1 MYQDDTTD
9 DIRITLIL
17 VLGLFSLNKVGRKG
31 SFGKR
36 SSGHYAVS
44 GFKARWEK
52 IIQPSTNQFPAFL
65 FSKLLLENR

>member
-1 MYQDDTTD
+1 VYHDDTAD

-17 VLGLFSLNKVGRKG
+17 VFGLFSLNKVGRKG

-44 GFKARWEK
+44 RFKSRWERV
-52 IIQPSTNQFPAFL
+52 IQPSTNQFPAFL
-65 FSKLLLENR
+65 FSKLFLRNR